1 MIKHLKIKFVCINML
16 IVTVMLA
23 VIFGMVLHFTSKN
36 MEIQNHQALQKLHQM
51 QFYKVPMEHDIRTPY
66 FVVQISSQGTLT
78 ITSANFFNHIT
89 QEQLTDIAIIA
100 HNAENPSGVLREYD
114 LQYSRQMTPFG
125 ERLVFID
132 ISRDRVIQQD
142 LMKTCGMICFISL
155 SVFFVISLALAHW
168 AVKPVEHAWKQQ
180 RQFVADASHELK
192 TPLTVIL
199 TNAELMQ
206 NPEYDESTRCQFA
219 QSIHTMSLQM
229 RGLVENL
236 LDLARLDNGAAKMTF
251 SELDFSSLVSDCLL
265 PFEPLYFEK
274 EMGITDEVET
284 DLSIMGSESHIR
296 QVLDILL
303 DNALKYGQSP
313 GEVKI
318 ALRKQGGACLLSVSS
333 PGEEISREDLKNIF
347 KRFYRADKVRTMSHS
362 YGLGLSIAQSII
374 QEHGGKIWAESKN
387 GFNTFFVQLPMKHG
401 RQ

>member
-51 QFYKVPMEHDIRTPY
+51 QFYKVPKEPDIRTPY
-66 FVVQISSQGTLT
+66 FMVQISSQGTLT

-100 HNAENPSGVLREYD
+100 HNAENPSGILREYD

-132 ISRDRVIQQD
+132 ISRDRAIQQD

-206 NPEYDESTRCQFA
+206 NLEYDESSRCQFA

-284 DLSIMGSESHIR
+284 DLSIMGSESHVR

-318 ALRKQGGACLLSVSS
+318 ALRKQGGACLLSVSN